1 MNVEKKSTWL
11 HDPRP
16 GAACTII
23 AEVAQAHDGSLGMA
37 HAFIDAIATTG
48 ADAVKFQTHIAA
60 AESTPGE
67 PWRTRFSLQDETR
80 YDYWR
85 RMEFTPEQWQG
96 LKEHCHDRGLLFLS
110 TPFSD
115 QAFDLLQ
122 KIGVAGWKVASGEIT
137 NRPLLEKMAQTG
149 LPVLLS
155 TGMSP
160 LDEIDQAVS
169 WIKPFAIPLAVMQ
182 CTSQYPSKAENIG
195 LNNIPLFK
203 DRYGV
208 AGLSDHSGKIFPGL
222 AAVSHGAKIIEVHV
236 TLSRF
241 MFGPDVPASLTI
253 EELAQLVEGI
263 RFTETMLAHPMD
275 KSTLSEPVRELR
287 RIFMKSITASEDL
300 PAGTTLTESHLTIK
314 KPGTGIPPF
323 EINQLIGKRLRHSIS
338 KDQLLSWQDLDT
350 P

>member
-1 MNVEKKSTWL
+1 MNVEKKLTWL
-11 HDPRP
+11 HNPHP
-16 GAACTII
+16 NAACTII

-85 RMEFTPEQWQG
+85 RMEFTPKQWQG
-96 LKEHCHDRGLLFLS
+96 LKEHCQDLGLLFLS

-115 QAFDLLQ
+115 QAFELLQ

-137 NRPLLEKMAQTG
+137 NRPLLEKMAHTG
-149 LPVLLS
+149 LPILLS
-155 TGMSP
+155 TGMST
-160 LDEIDQAVS
+160 LDEIDQAAG
-169 WIKPFAIPLAVMQ
+169 WIKPFPTPLAVMQ

-203 DRYGV
+203 ERYGV
-208 AGLSDHSGKIFPGL
+208 AGLSDHSGKIYPGL
-222 AAVSHGAKIIEVHV
+222 AAVALGAKVIEVHV

-241 MFGPDVPASLTI
+241 MFGPDVPASLTV
-253 EELAQLVEGI
+253 EELTQLVEGI
-263 RFTETMLAHPMD
+263 RFTEAMLAHPLD
-275 KSTLSEPVRELR
+275 KTCLPEPVRELR
-287 RIFMKSITASEDL
+287 RIFMKSIVASEDL
-300 PAGTTLTESHLTIK
+300 AAGTTLTESHLTIK

-323 EINQLIGKRLRHSIS
+323 EIHQLIGKRLRRDVS
-338 KDQLLSWQDLDT
+338 KDQPLSWHDLDT